1 MTLVG
6 ERSTWESGAM
16 ESSLGQD
23 ALSPMTASI
32 TKVRSQLPTAGKW
45 WAEVWRY
52 SRTMPSTK
60 AALPTRA
67 FSGMVTNKYTNSL
80 HRVLRPAPVT
90 GGLTHSRKTQCR
102 LYSLAF
108 AFSKRT
114 KPLQLLG
121 LTSSEIPGIK
131 GTRESQIK
139 SLQLT
144 RLTQMDSLS
153 GTEGIN
159 VLPGDSN
166 DFQMCFTNE
175 RICN

>member
-67 FSGMVTNKYTNSL
+67 FSGMVTNKY
-80 HRVLRPAPVT
+80 
-90 GGLTHSRKTQCR
+90 
-102 LYSLAF
+102 SLAF
-108 AFSKRT
+108 AFSQLT
-114 KPLQLLG
+114 EPLQLLS
-121 LTSSEIPGIK
+121 LTSEIPCK
-131 GTRESQIK
+131 GHTRESQIK
-139 SLQLT
+139 SLQ
-144 RLTQMDSLS
+144 
-153 GTEGIN
+153 
-159 VLPGDSN
+159 
-166 DFQMCFTNE
+166 
-175 RICN
+175 

>member
-67 FSGMVTNKYTNSL
+67 FSGMVINKYM
-80 HRVLRPAPVT
+80 
-90 GGLTHSRKTQCR
+90 
-102 LYSLAF
+102 YSLAF
-108 AFSKRT
+108 AFSQRT
-114 KPLQLLG
+114 EPLKLLSS
-121 LTSSEIPGIK
+121 TSEIPCIK
-131 GTRESQIK
+131 QA
-139 SLQLT
+139 
-144 RLTQMDSLS
+144 
-153 GTEGIN
+153 
-159 VLPGDSN
+159 
-166 DFQMCFTNE
+166 
-175 RICN
+175 